1 VFPRFFETWGVRFLQ
16 GRDFAGTA
24 GERAAIV
31 NEAFAG
37 KFFAGRNAVGQTIGT
52 AGCPGTARTIVGIV
66 ANHMDRQRAEI
77 LPMVYVPYP
86 SRGIEPTTLA
96 LRTAGDPGAMIPA
109 IRRVIAGL
117 GTRID
122 GDVTTGVSYRRSGF
136 VQERMLAA
144 LLFGFGSIALCICCL
159 GIYGLLTYTVTRRTA
174 EIGLRMAL
182 GAQRADVMRLIVR
195 ESLGSVAAGVVI
207 GLIGAAALTRF
218 VESTLFG
225 VSRHDPSTIAGAA
238 IVLLLTATAA
248 AFVPARRAAR
258 TDPMVALRQE

>member
-1 VFPRFFETWGVRFLQ
+1 VRLLQ

-24 GERAAIV
+24 GERVAIV
-31 NEAFAG
+31 NEAFVG
-37 KFFAGRNAVGQTIGT
+37 RFFSGRNAVGQAIGT
-52 AGCPGTARTIVGIV
+52 GGCPGTPRTIVGVV
-66 ANHMDRQRAEI
+66 ANHMDRQRAD
-77 LPMVYVPYP
+77 LAPMVYVPYP

-122 GDVTTGVSYRRSGF
+122 GDVMTGVRYRNSQF
-136 VQERMLAA
+136 VQERLLAR
-144 LLFGFGSIALCICCL
+144 LLSAFGAIALCICCL

-174 EIGLRMAL
+174 EIGLRRAL

-195 ESLGSVAAGVVI
+195 ESLGSVSAGIFV
-207 GLIGAAALTRF
+207 GLIAAAALTRF

-225 VSRHDPSTIAGAA
+225 VSKHDPSTVAGAA
-238 IVLLLTATAA
+238 IVLLLTAATAA
-248 AFVPARRAAR
+248 LVPARRAAL
-258 TDPMVALRQE
+258 TDPMAALRHD